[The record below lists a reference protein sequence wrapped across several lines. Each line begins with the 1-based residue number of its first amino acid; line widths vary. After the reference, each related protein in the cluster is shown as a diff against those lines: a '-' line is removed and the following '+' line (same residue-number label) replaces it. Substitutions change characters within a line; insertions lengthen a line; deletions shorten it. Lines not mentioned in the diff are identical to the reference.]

1 MSTAPIPVAGVRA
14 VTRAVDAPEDLLDAL
29 GPDGIAWLRDG
40 VGFVTAGIAAR
51 VSPERARGWL
61 ADIDH
66 DDHVGRPG
74 TGPLAVGAL
83 PFDPCE
89 TGELV
94 VPQRIVGRDAD
105 GRSWVTEL
113 GPPLRATSQPGRPP
127 STFTVREQ
135 TSRAAWGTAVAAAL
149 EAIARGELEKVVLA
163 RRVDIDGD
171 SPFEIRTILRRL
183 CEQQPGCFVY
193 ASDGMVGASP
203 ELLVRRLG
211 TRVESRPMAGTSIL
225 TDDAA
230 LARLRDSAKDAR
242 EHRPV
247 VDAIVATLEPLCSEL
262 EVGAAPEVAR
272 FASVAHLVTS
282 VRGTLHAPAPDVV
295 AIARALHPT
304 PAVGGTPRAS
314 ALAAIAALEQHPRD
328 RYAGPVGWMDARGD
342 GEWAVAL
349 RGAAVDGA
357 HATLHAGAGIVA
369 GSVAEDEWSEA
380 QAKLEPMIHAL
391 VG

>member
-1 MSTAPIPVAGVRA
+1 M
-14 VTRAVDAPEDLLDAL
+14 
-29 GPDGIAWLRDG
+29 
-40 VGFVTAGIAAR
+40 
-51 VSPERARGWL
+51 
-61 ADIDH
+61 
-66 DDHVGRPG
+66 GRPG

-89 TGELV
+89 TGELL

-113 GPPLRATSQPGRPP
+113 GPPLRATSQPARPP

-163 RRVDIDGD
+163 RRVDIDSD

-230 LARLRDSAKDAR
+230 LARLRELR
-242 EHRPV
+242 EGRTRAPPRGRRHR
-247 VDAIVATLEPLCSEL
+247 
-262 EVGAAPEVAR
+262 R
-272 FASVAHLVTS
+272 
-282 VRGTLHAPAPDVV
+282 
-295 AIARALHPT
+295 
-304 PAVGGTPRAS
+304 
-314 ALAAIAALEQHPRD
+314 
-328 RYAGPVGWMDARGD
+328 
-342 GEWAVAL
+342 
-349 RGAAVDGA
+349 
-357 HATLHAGAGIVA
+357 
-369 GSVAEDEWSEA
+369 
-380 QAKLEPMIHAL
+380 
-391 VG
+391 